1 MRRREFLGALAT
13 AATWPLVAQAQRLG
27 IPVIGF
33 LGSASPETTALE
45 LKGFREGLSAA
56 GYVEGSNLT
65 VEYCWAEGEHGRLRA
80 LADNLV
86 HQNVAAIVVAGN
98 AAALAVK
105 AATSTIPIIGQVG
118 SDPVAEGLV
127 ASLARP
133 GGNLTGVTTLSAEI
147 VGKRLELLHQLCPT
161 VSRFALLVNP
171 TNRDSNNSSRVAEL
185 AAGSLSVQLSVVT
198 ASTAGEIDEA
208 FASFEQLRV
217 GALEVA
223 PDAFFNSRSKQLAA
237 LTLRH
242 AVPAIYQYREFTASG
257 GLISYGANITE
268 SYRLVAAY
276 TARILRGE
284 TAADLPMQQA
294 TKVELFINLKAAK
307 ALGLTVPEALLASA
321 DEVIE

>member
-133 GGNLTGVTTLSAEI
+133 
-147 VGKRLELLHQLCPT
+147 
-161 VSRFALLVNP
+161 
-171 TNRDSNNSSRVAEL
+171 
-185 AAGSLSVQLSVVT
+185 AA
-198 ASTAGEIDEA
+198 I
-208 FASFEQLRV
+208 
-217 GALEVA
+217 
-223 PDAFFNSRSKQLAA
+223 
-237 LTLRH
+237 
-242 AVPAIYQYREFTASG
+242 
-257 GLISYGANITE
+257 
-268 SYRLVAAY
+268 
-276 TARILRGE
+276 
-284 TAADLPMQQA
+284 
-294 TKVELFINLKAAK
+294 
-307 ALGLTVPEALLASA
+307 
-321 DEVIE
+321 